1 MRLALTALFVVCVGT
16 ACGQAQEATGEVAKA
31 IDAPIAAADQ
41 GIQAI
46 DTASQLGCEE
56 SASAFRTAI
65 EAYTSLEGST
75 PTEALLVER
84 GYLRSQSD
92 VLDLDAAGNVVPA
105 PGSPC
110 T

>member
-1 MRLALTALFVVCVGT
+1 MRLALTALLVVCVST

-46 DTASQLGCEE
+46 DAAQSFTCTTDRSTIQTAMD
-56 SASAFRTAI
+56 
-65 EAYTSLEGST
+65 AYFALEGST
-75 PTEALLVER
+75 PTESQLLES
-84 GYLRSQSD
+84 GLIRSVFKTWD
-92 VLDLDAAGNVVPA
+92 IDAAGNVVPA